1 METRH
6 HNKNG
11 APPKSQ
17 TSSTKYNFNK
27 MDNQNS
33 SNAEVK
39 AKIKSHF
46 VDINEDK
53 FTKVKVVKCKPTFK
67 WKDSALENKFM
78 ITEKAYS
85 HNLELKLDYRHK
97 EETDSVFFVF
107 NYYNTD
113 DGYAHMNNLQLF
125 LILDDNKTIKLN
137 NVSGLDSYSKMSK
150 AGDKYFNFY
159 IEIGHLSISVSD
171 FIQIANANK
180 IDYSIRF
187 GSGQL
192 DGTFSDNE
200 LNIFKGFYNATFDE
214 DFEVYR
220 LSKYLNTEPSKPKEV
235 KGGGG
240 CYIATMAYG
249 RYEHPQVMVLR
260 DFRDNYLAKR
270 NWGTKFIATYYK
282 YSPKLVKHL
291 KNKVF
296 INRIVRNILNLFI
309 KIIK

>member
-1 METRH
+1 
-6 HNKNG
+6 
-11 APPKSQ
+11 
-17 TSSTKYNFNK
+17 

-33 SNAEVK
+33 MNAEVK

-53 FTKVKVVKCKPTFK
+53 FTKVKVVNCKQNFE
-67 WKDSALENKFM
+67 WKGSALQNKFM

-85 HNLELKLDYRHK
+85 HNLKLKLDYRHK
-97 EETDSVFFVF
+97 DEIDSVFFVF
-107 NYYNTD
+107 TYSNTD
-113 DGYAHMNNLQLF
+113 DGYPHMSNLQLF
-125 LILDDNKTIKLN
+125 LILDDNKTIELN
-137 NVSGLDSYSKMSK
+137 DVSGLDSASQMSK
-150 AGDKYFNFY
+150 VGDDYINIY
-159 IEIGHLSISVSD
+159 IETGQLSISVSD

-187 GSGQL
+187 GGGKL

-214 DFEVYR
+214 DFEVDR
-220 LSKYLNTEPSKPKEV
+220 LSNYLNSDASKPKEA

-249 RYEHPQVMVLR
+249 SYEHPQVMVLR

-282 YSPKLVKHL
+282 YSPKLVEHL
-291 KNKVF
+291 KNKVL
-296 INRIVRNILNLFI
+296 INKIVRSILNLFI
-309 KIIK
+309 KTIK